1 MLKNLLYLTFFL
13 SINTMFGQ
21 NLSVSTSYANQQG
34 RTSEEISPSVLLK
47 NNSGSS
53 MELRWERVK
62 NNMPSGWDALI
73 CERNCYSALLESRTF
88 TLGAGESIQDFRVTF
103 RPNGQ
108 EGIANAEIKVYEIK
122 NPSNSVTV
130 FFTASAVS
138 GSSNGNGPSV
148 YPNPAVDYI
157 QIQDGSDVK
166 FIEVHNALGRKIL
179 DFNAVNTG
187 RYDIGDLPKGMYM
200 VRMLD
205 RNRNIIRTQ
214 RISKYNP

>member
-1 MLKNLLYLTFFL
+1 
-13 SINTMFGQ
+13 
-21 NLSVSTSYANQQG
+21 
-34 RTSEEISPSVLLK
+34 
-47 NNSGSS
+47 
-53 MELRWERVK
+53 MELRWERIK

-88 TLGAGESIQDFRVTF
+88 SLAPGESISDFRVTF

-122 NPSNSVTV
+122 NPSNAVTV
-130 FFTASAVS
+130 SFTASAVS
-138 GSSNGNGPSV
+138 GSGNGPSV

-166 FIEVHNALGRKIL
+166 YIEVYNALGKKII
-179 DFNAVNTG
+179 DFNASSSG
-187 RYDIGDLPKGMYM
+187 RYDISDIARGMYM

>member
-13 SINTMFGQ
+13 SINTLFGQ
-21 NLSVSTSYANQQG
+21 SLSVSTSYANQQG

-62 NNMPSGWDALI
+62 NNMPPGWEALI

-88 TLGAGESIQDFRVTF
+88 TLAPGESIPDFRVTF

-108 EGIANAEIKVYEIK
+108 EGIANTEIKVYEVK
-122 NPSNSVTV
+122 NPANSVTV

-138 GSSNGNGPSV
+138 GSSGNGPTV
-148 YPNPAVDYI
+148 YPNPAVDFI

-179 DFNAVNTG
+179 DFNAVNSG

>member
-1 MLKNLLYLTFFL
+1 
-13 SINTMFGQ
+13 
-21 NLSVSTSYANQQG
+21 
-34 RTSEEISPSVLLK
+34 
-47 NNSGSS
+47 

-62 NNMPSGWDALI
+62 NNMPSGWEALV
-73 CERNCYSALLESRTF
+73 CDRQCYSALLESRTF
-88 TLGAGESIQDFRVTF
+88 TLAPGESIPDFRVTY

-108 EGIANAEIKVYEIK
+108 EGIASAEIRVYEIK
-122 NPSNSVTV
+122 NPSNSVTIS
-130 FFTASAVS
+130 FTASAVS
-138 GSSNGNGPSV
+138 GSGSGPSV

-166 FIEVHNALGRKIL
+166 YIEIHNALGRKVL
-179 DFNAVNTG
+179 DFNVVNSG
-187 RYDIGDLPKGMYM
+187 RYDIGDLARGMYM

>member
-1 MLKNLLYLTFFL
+1 MLKNLLFLTLLL
-13 SINTMFGQ
+13 SVNIAFGQ
-21 NLSVSTSYANQQG
+21 QLSVSTSFATQQG
-34 RTSEEISPSVLLK
+34 RASEEISPSVLLK
-47 NNSGSS
+47 NNSGST

-62 NNMPSGWDALI
+62 NNMPSGWDALV

-88 TLGAGESIQDFRVTF
+88 SLAPGESISDFRVTF

-122 NPSNSVTV
+122 NPSNAVTV
-130 FFTASAVS
+130 SFTASAVS
-138 GSSNGNGPSV
+138 GSSGNGPSV
-148 YPNPAVDYI
+148 YPNPAVDFI
-157 QIQDGSDVK
+157 QIQDGADVRY
-166 FIEVHNALGRKIL
+166 IEVYNALGKKII
-179 DFNAVNTG
+179 DFNASSSG
-187 RYDIGDLPKGMYM
+187 RYDISDIARGMYM

>member
-1 MLKNLLYLTFFL
+1 
-13 SINTMFGQ
+13 
-21 NLSVSTSYANQQG
+21 
-34 RTSEEISPSVLLK
+34 
-47 NNSGSS
+47 

-88 TLGAGESIQDFRVTF
+88 TLAPGESIQDFRVTF

-138 GSSNGNGPSV
+138 GASNGNGPSV